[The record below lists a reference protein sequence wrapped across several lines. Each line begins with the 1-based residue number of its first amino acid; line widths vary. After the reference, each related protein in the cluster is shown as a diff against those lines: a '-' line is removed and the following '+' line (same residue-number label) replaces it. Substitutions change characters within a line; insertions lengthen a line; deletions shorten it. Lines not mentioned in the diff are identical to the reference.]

1 MSDTNGSKDPKQEN
15 PANGDDEGIE
25 ASEAQPHLQVLAQY
39 VKDLSF
45 ENPRVPDQLPH
56 TFGAPEINISVN
68 VNARPLDETATEFE
82 IELTLEAKAQADGK
96 AVFIAELIYGA
107 RLKLINVPD
116 DMKAPLTMIE
126 GPRILFPFA
135 RRIMADMVRD
145 GGYPQLLIEP
155 IDFAALFQHQMMNAG
170 GGEEAE
176 ASVD

>member
-1 MSDTNGSKDPKQEN
+1 MSDTTNGSQN
-15 PANGDDEGIE
+15 PQDNQADKADGGIE

-39 VKDLSF
+39 IKDLSF
-45 ENPRVPDQLPH
+45 ENPRVPEQLPH
-56 TFGAPEINISVN
+56 SFGAPEINISVN
-68 VNARPLDETATEFE
+68 VNARPLEETATEFE

-107 RLKLINVPD
+107 RLKLTNVPD

-135 RRIMADMVRD
+135 RRILADMVRD

-155 IDFAALFQHQMMNAG
+155 IDFAALFQHQMTGAAHQD
-170 GGEEAE
+170 EADTP
-176 ASVD
+176 VD